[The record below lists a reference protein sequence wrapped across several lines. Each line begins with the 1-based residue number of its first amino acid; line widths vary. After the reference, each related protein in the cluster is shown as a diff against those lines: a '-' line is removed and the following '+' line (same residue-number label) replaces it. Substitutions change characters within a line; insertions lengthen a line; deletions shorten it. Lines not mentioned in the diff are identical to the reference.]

1 MAIGHFSL
9 KIAPVLL
16 LAAPLSATTIEEILA
31 RVQANTGQFE
41 KSLPDFVC
49 DEKITSTALHKG
61 KRTEAVIESHFVG
74 LQEKSGK
81 MFFTERREI
90 VSVNGKPA
98 RPGERL
104 KGPFLFAGGYSS
116 ILDNTFAEKNVPS
129 HTYTFG
135 GEERLGM
142 RGALVIEF
150 ATRKGQKTLYMDANG
165 KAYAENDTGKA
176 WIGKDSFELLRLE
189 RQFHNVPKRVAPIV
203 VTIEYGEVRIGDR
216 PFWMPLKVMA
226 EESSSQGEYLAEY
239 TNYRKFDVSAGI
251 VYEEK

>member
-1 MAIGHFSL
+1 MPFGRFSL

-16 LAAPLSATTIEEILA
+16 LAAPLSAVTIEEILA

-49 DEKITSTALHKG
+49 DEKITSSALQKG
-61 KRTEAVIESHFVG
+61 RKTEAVIESHFVG
-74 LQEKSGK
+74 LQERSGK

-116 ILDNTFAEKNVPS
+116 LLDNTFSEKNVAC
-129 HTYTFG
+129 HTYGFG
-135 GEERLGM
+135 GEERLGT
-142 RGALVIEF
+142 RDALVIEF

-165 KAYAENDTGKA
+165 KGYAENDTGKA
-176 WIGKDSFELLRLE
+176 WISKDTLQLLRLE

-203 VTIEYGEVRIGDR
+203 VTVEYGEVRIGDR

-226 EESSSQGEYLAEY
+226 SEPGYQGDYLAEY
-239 TNYRKFDVSAGI
+239 TNYRKFEVSAGI
-251 VYEEK
+251 VFEEK